1 MTIVPLRIPP
11 SQPPTDPVLPG
22 SAELASIPP
31 GPALAA
37 SGDEPER
44 LSALK
49 AYGLLDSV
57 AEPAYDDMVRL
68 AATLCDTSAAAIA
81 LLDQERVW
89 FKARHGI
96 EPTELPRS
104 LSICSQLIWEARPD
118 RLTLIDDV
126 ASDPRFA
133 SLGLTLEGGKP
144 LRFYAGAPLLS
155 PDGHPLGMICV
166 LDSQPRVLRAA
177 QREGLAALARQI
189 QHLFELRRYALEQQ
203 RLLSER
209 EAFAR
214 QLESAQADLQRRH
227 EQLQHSASHDALTG
241 LLNRAALSQ
250 LQGSPDAWSRLG
262 RGAYTLMLIDVDHF
276 KRVNDRHGHLLGD
289 RALRAVADSVAA
301 SIREGDMAVRYG
313 GEEFLVVLPGT
324 RLATAAEVGE
334 RIRQRV
340 ARSALPFALTVSIGV
355 AGGEPGRDEPEQ
367 VFDRADQALYRA
379 KAAGRDRLV
388 VDDS

>member
-1 MTIVPLRIPP
+1 MTVVPLRSRPLQAVP
-11 SQPPTDPVLPG
+11 DPVG
-22 SAELASIPP
+22 SPP
-31 GPALAA
+31 
-37 SGDEPER
+37 GDEPER
-44 LSALK
+44 LSALH

-57 AEPAYDDMVRL
+57 AESAYEDMVRL
-68 AATLCDTSAAAIA
+68 AATVCDTPAAAIA
-81 LLDQERVW
+81 LLDRDRVW
-89 FKARHGI
+89 FKARLGI
-96 EPTELPRS
+96 EPAELPRS
-104 LSICSQLIWEARPD
+104 LSICSQLIGQAQAD
-118 RLTLIDDV
+118 RLLLIDDI
-126 ASDPRFA
+126 ADDPRFA
-133 SLGLTLEGGKP
+133 ALDLTLEGGKP

-155 PDGHPLGMICV
+155 PDGHRLGTICV
-166 LDSQPRVLRAA
+166 LDTAPRVLRAA
-177 QREGLAALARQI
+177 QRDGLAALARQI
-189 QHLFELRRYALEQQ
+189 QHLFELRRYALEQR

-241 LLNRAALSQ
+241 LLNRAALTQ
-250 LQGSPDAWSRLG
+250 LQDGPEALLRLG

-355 AGGEPGRDEPEQ
+355 AGGEPGRDAPEQ